1 MKKRSFNDKVI
12 AGHKTKTSKERSMN
26 QIKYIGMDVHM
37 AMTVIAVLNS
47 TGKVVAEAI
56 IETKASTILDF
67 LAGQRGTLHVTFE
80 EGTQAAWLY
89 DLIRPHVA
97 QVVVCNHRGN
107 GVPENKADKSD
118 AKHLAELLRNNGLK
132 AVYHGGHSTQ
142 AVKELAQSYSS
153 IVSDSIRVKNRL
165 KALFRGRGIAC
176 SGSSVYSSK
185 DREHW
190 LHQIDNTAVRLRAS
204 RLWKELD
211 LLTELRE
218 EAEKDLLTE
227 ARKHVATKILR
238 SIPGIGPLRAAIIL
252 AFAITPH
259 RFRTNKQFWNYCGL
273 SVRSKVSA
281 EYELIQG
288 SVRRSKKQ
296 PLVRGLNRNYNRAL
310 KEAFKGAAASAAIG
324 PWKTQFNTMVEGGTR
339 PSLALLTFARKI
351 SSIALALWKKGER
364 YDEDKLKYT
373 HAV

>member
-1 MKKRSFNDKVI
+1 
-12 AGHKTKTSKERSMN
+12 MN

-97 QVVVCNHRGN
+97 QVVVCNLRKN

-132 AVYHGGHSTQ
+132 AVYHGEHSTQ

-190 LHQIDNTAVRLRAS
+190 LHQIDNTAVRSRAS

-227 ARKHVATKILR
+227 ARKHVATKI
-238 SIPGIGPLRAAIIL
+238 
-252 AFAITPH
+252 H
-259 RFRTNKQFWNYCGL
+259 RT
-273 SVRSKVSA
+273 
-281 EYELIQG
+281 
-288 SVRRSKKQ
+288 
-296 PLVRGLNRNYNRAL
+296 
-310 KEAFKGAAASAAIG
+310 AASRYNSSLYHY
-324 PWKTQFNTMVEGGTR
+324 P
-339 PSLALLTFARKI
+339 PSLP
-351 SSIALALWKKGER
+351 
-364 YDEDKLKYT
+364 
-373 HAV
+373 HQ